1 MSVLSAPRRK
11 TLPSPQQ
18 GPSVP
23 RRPKGTIT
31 PMKKTLLIAED
42 DENILELLRK
52 VFSRPDLEIHPA
64 RSGAEAM
71 DVIDRHEP
79 DVVLTDLVMPDGD
92 GLEVLSH
99 AKKALV
105 NCEVIL
111 MTGYG
116 TVENAVHAMKL
127 GAFHYITKPFK
138 VVEVL
143 HLVDRALEMTGVKKE
158 NIQLKKQ
165 AIGRYRFENIIGISE
180 KIREMLSLVSKVAAS
195 DSTVL
200 ILGESGTGKE
210 LIARAIH
217 YNSDRADRILAPVNC
232 SAIPAELLES
242 ELFGHVRGAFTGAH
256 TARTGRF
263 EAAHRGTIFLDEIG
277 EMSPPLQAKILRVL
291 QEQSFTPVG
300 GTKAMNVDV
309 RVIAAT
315 NKDLETEIAEGRF
328 RQDLYFR
335 LHVIPIHIPPLR
347 ERVEDIPVLAEH
359 FIRKYAEGSGRRIH
373 GFRPDAMEAM
383 MRHSWPGNVR
393 ELENLVERFVVLSRD
408 GWFDAGELPAEM
420 LPRKIRAGG
429 QAAERL
435 RNGGLDFRRARE
447 DFENALIREALSLS
461 KGNRNRAASF
471 LGLKRTT
478 LLEMLKRKG
487 LHGP

>member
-1 MSVLSAPRRK
+1 
-11 TLPSPQQ
+11 
-18 GPSVP
+18 
-23 RRPKGTIT
+23 
-31 PMKKTLLIAED
+31 MKKTLLIAED
-42 DENILELLRK
+42 DENILELLLN
-52 VFSRPDLEIHPA
+52 VFSRPDLELHPA

-71 DVIDRHEP
+71 TLIDRHEM
-79 DVVLTDLVMPDGD
+79 DVVLTDLVMPEGG

-99 AKKALV
+99 AKKSFV

-138 VVEVL
+138 VVEVV

-158 NIQLKKQ
+158 NIHLKKQ
-165 AIGRYRFENIIGISE
+165 AIGRYQFENIIGISE
-180 KIREMLSLVSKVAAS
+180 KVRQMLSLVSKVAAS
-195 DSTVL
+195 DATVL

-242 ELFGHVRGAFTGAH
+242 ELFGHARGAFTGAH

-263 EAAHRGTIFLDEIG
+263 ESAHRGTIFLDEIG

-300 GTKAMNVDV
+300 ATKPVNVDV

-315 NKDLETEIAEGRF
+315 NKDLEKEIAEGRF
-328 RQDLYFR
+328 RQDLFFR
-335 LHVIPIHIPPLR
+335 LNVIPIHVPPLR

-359 FIRKYAEGSGRRIH
+359 FIRKYAKGSGRRIQ
-373 GFRPDAMEAM
+373 GFRADAMEAM
-383 MRHSWPGNVR
+383 ERHAWPGNVR
-393 ELENLVERFVVLSRD
+393 ELENLVERLVVLNRD
-408 GWFDAGELPAEM
+408 GWFEKRDLPATM
-420 LPRKIRAGG
+420 LPREDRDGG
-429 QAAERL
+429 KGTERL
-435 RNGGLDFRRARE
+435 RSGGLDFRKARE
-447 DFENALIREALSLS
+447 DFENGLIGEALALCG
-461 KGNRNRAASF
+461 GNRNRAAAL

-487 LHGP
+487 IHSP